1 MEEVSTIGLDLA
13 KNVFQVHGIDAAGKV
28 LVRRQLRRGEVLSF
42 FARLEP
48 CLIGMEACAT
58 AHYWSRELIQ
68 LGHTVKLMPPA
79 YVKPYVKRGKTD
91 AADAEAIAEAVTRPT
106 MRFVAVKSM
115 DQQAILMLHKVRD
128 LLVRQRTMLINALRG
143 HLAEFGVV
151 TARGPAGVKAAIAE
165 LHAMQDS
172 LPPLARMAFHRLI
185 GRLESIGDEIR
196 KMEREIVAW
205 CRHNDASRR
214 LMTIPGIGPI
224 TASAIA
230 AAVPDASLFR
240 SGRQF
245 AAWLGLTPRA
255 HSSGGKERLGG
266 ISKQGDGYIRR
277 LLITGATA
285 VIRMARQGN
294 PSKVWAARLLERKPA
309 RLVSV
314 ALANKTARIVWAV
327 LTRHQ
332 SYMAPAM

>member
-1 MEEVSTIGLDLA
+1 
-13 KNVFQVHGIDAAGKV
+13 
-28 LVRRQLRRGEVLSF
+28 
-42 FARLEP
+42 
-48 CLIGMEACAT
+48 
-58 AHYWSRELIQ
+58 
-68 LGHTVKLMPPA
+68 
-79 YVKPYVKRGKTD
+79 
-91 AADAEAIAEAVTRPT
+91 
-106 MRFVAVKSM
+106 
-115 DQQAILMLHKVRD
+115 MLHKVRD

-151 TARGPAGVKAAIAE
+151 TARGPAGVKAAIVE

-196 KMEREIVAW
+196 KVEREIVAW

-277 LLITGATA
+277 LLVTGATA

-327 LTRHQ
+327 LTRNQ